1 MLEALVAATATTG
14 LFALAKGIRGN
25 HQYRV
30 DPRLVVARDER
41 GDDLPCPWC
50 YGPTYE
56 DDARCSGCSRS
67 CGLKIA

>member
-1 MLEALVAATATTG
+1 MLEALVAVTATTG

-30 DPRLVVARDER
+30 DPRLVVPRDER

-56 DDARCSGCSRS
+56 EDTRCSGCGRS
-67 CGLKIA
+67 FG